1 MNAAQSM
8 SRFRL
13 AFAATL
19 CRALLAS
26 FGFLSGRAD
35 CAAQAV
41 ATQPEIYQPV
51 ADPSATITLAHAR
64 FTVLTPQLVRMEWA
78 ADGRFEDHASF
89 VFLNR
94 RLPVPPFQSH
104 VTRQGALRILTID
117 TAALHLV
124 YKATPTSD
132 RFDSNDLSI
141 AIKPMANLLWHP
153 GMPDSG
159 NLGGTARTLDRVNG
173 SSVKLET
180 GLISRD
186 GWVLVDDSTRPLFD
200 SADFSMSGGEDSKW
214 PWVLQRPPGDRLD
227 WYFFGYGHDYRKAL
241 GDFVRVAGRIP
252 LPPRYA
258 FGNWWSRYWA
268 YSDQEL
274 NELVEGYRSRNI
286 PLDVL
291 VIDMDWHL
299 AFRGNQLDQSGHRK
313 GWTGYTWN
321 RNLFPYPELFLKGLH
336 DEGLKVTLN
345 LHPASGVQPFE
356 EAYPAMTRAMG
367 QDPNDQKYV
376 PFQITDRKFV
386 DNYFSILHHPLEKE
400 GIDFWWLDWQQ
411 EDNTAVPGVNPT
423 FWLNYLHFTD
433 QEREGKR
440 PLLFHR
446 WGGLGNHRY
455 QIGFSGDV
463 ISSWDSLAFQT
474 VFTAQ
479 AANVGYGYWSHDIGG
494 HIPGRVDPELY
505 TRWVQFGAFSPI
517 LRTHTTKNADA
528 ERRVWAY
535 PEPYSDV
542 MADTMR
548 LRYAWIPYIYTEAR
562 RTYDM
567 GVAFIHPLY
576 YDWPAET
583 EAYRSPNE
591 YMFGD
596 QVMAAPVT
604 SSRDPKTG
612 LSTES
617 IWLPE
622 GEWIEQPTGAHLHGP
637 ARIERAFSLQQIP
650 LYERPGSIIPMQ
662 PPMLNTAAKPV
673 DPLILRI
680 ARLSDHES
688 STYTLYEDSSAGRN
702 YMTGEFATTALHAA
716 RTGNVLTITVD
727 SPKGSYPGMITRRAI
742 EVQLPGDWPP
752 VRVEANGHALPYSKR
767 EEEEGWWFTG
777 NTLTTNI
784 LTPPANTNAAIT
796 IVVTR
801 DPQWLADTNLLDGFA
816 GKLTA
821 LRRAYDLMNSTWPVD
836 DLVAA
841 MQTGDRI
848 SYHPETALGEL
859 QRLPRLM
866 RSALDAVHTMQ
877 ARQHLPANPERIDA
891 AASDRATSESDRLAA
906 AEFAL
911 RQLVDVG
918 SSENPSSEPRP

>member
-1 MNAAQSM
+1 MNVAAPLTRSQL
-8 SRFRL
+8 RIAIRL
-13 AFAATL
+13 CIALIAAL
-19 CRALLAS
+19 CFVSATPEA
-26 FGFLSGRAD
+26 
-35 CAAQAV
+35 AAQA
-41 ATQPEIYQPV
+41 AASQPEIYQPV
-51 ADPSATITLAHAR
+51 ADPSAVVTLGHAR
-64 FTVLTPQLVRMEWA
+64 FTILTPQLVRMEWA
-78 ADGRFEDHASF
+78 ADRRFEDHASF
-89 VFLNR
+89 AFLNR
-94 RLPVPPFQSH
+94 RLPVPSFQSRVAKH
-104 VTRQGALRILTID
+104 GAVRALTID

-124 YKATPTSD
+124 YKAGPKSD
-132 RFDSNDLSI
+132 RFDSS
-141 AIKPMANLLWHP
+141 NLFITLKSMPGTVWHP
-153 GMPDSG
+153 GLPDTG
-159 NLGGTARTLDRVNG
+159 NLGGTARTLDRVKG
-173 SSVKLET
+173 SNIKLEP
-180 GLISRD
+180 GLLSRD
-186 GWVLVDDSTRPLFD
+186 GWVLVDDSARPLFD
-200 SADFSMSGGEDSKW
+200 SADFSMSAGEESTW
-214 PWVLQRPPGDRLD
+214 PWVLQRPAGDRLD

-274 NELVEGYRSRNI
+274 NEIVEGYRSRNI

-321 RNLFPYPELFLKGLH
+321 RNLFPYPELFLNSIH

-356 EAYPAMTRAMG
+356 EAYPAMATAMG
-367 QDPNDQKYV
+367 QDPKEQKYV

-386 DNYFSILHHPLEKE
+386 DNYFKILHHPLEKQ

-455 QIGFSGDV
+455 EIGFSGDV
-463 ISSWDSLAFQT
+463 ISSWESLAFQPP
-474 VFTAQ
+474 FTAQ
-479 AANVGYGYWSHDIGG
+479 AANVGYAYWSHDIGG
-494 HIPGRVDPELY
+494 HMPGRVDPELY

-535 PEPYSDV
+535 PEPFSDV

-562 RTYDM
+562 RTYDT

-576 YDWPAET
+576 YDWPSDA
-583 EAYRSPNE
+583 EAYRSSNE

-596 QVMAAPVT
+596 QVIAAPVVGPL
-604 SSRDPKTG
+604 DAKTG
-612 LSTES
+612 LSTEN
-617 IWLPE
+617 IWLPQ
-622 GEWIEQPTGAHLHGP
+622 GEWIELPTGAHLQGP
-637 ARIERAFSLQQIP
+637 TRIDRSFALQQVP
-650 LYERPGSIIPMQ
+650 LYERPGTIIPMQ

-680 ARLSDHES
+680 APLNDGQKTS
-688 STYTLYEDSSAGRN
+688 YTLYEDSSKGRN
-702 YMTGEFATTALHAA
+702 YMTGEFATTSLHAA
-716 RTGNVLTITVD
+716 RAGNVLTITVD
-727 SPKGSYPGMITRRAI
+727 PVKGSYPGITTRRAI

-752 VRVEANGHALPYSKR
+752 TRVEANGDPLSYSKR
-767 EEEEGWWFTG
+767 ADEQGWWFTG

-784 LTPPANTNAAIT
+784 LTPAANANTSVT

-801 DPQWLADTNLLDGFA
+801 DPQWVAHTALLDAFA
-816 GKLTA
+816 GNMAT
-821 LRRAYDLMNSTWPVD
+821 LRRAYDDINSSWAID

-848 SYHPETALGEL
+848 TYHPETAFAEV
-859 QRLPRLM
+859 QRLPELT
-866 RSALDAVHTMQ
+866 RSALDAVHTIQ
-877 ARQHLPANPERIDA
+877 ARQRLRANTELRDA
-891 AASDRATSESDRLAA
+891 AAVDGATSIADRLTA
-906 AEFAL
+906 AELAL
-911 RQLVDVG
+911 RQLVDALG
-918 SSENPSSEPRP
+918 SSGHS